1 MKYMQKRGHMEEL
14 IEEYGRLILL
24 VIIGA
29 VILTVI
35 VFAWEV
41 IGKYMIYFNDTIA

>member
-1 MKYMQKRGHMEEL
+1 MEEL

-29 VILTVI
+29 AILAVI
-35 VFAWEV
+35 VFSWDA
-41 IGKYMIYFNDTIA
+41 IGEYMFYFNDTIA